1 MMWILLIFGALLL
14 IAAFVFKYMQEDKI
28 FYMAAEKK
36 EAARKRVGKTVTAL
50 VLAGVICLVSSQ
62 MVVVIKTGYTG
73 VRTTFGQIS
82 DQPVQNGFSIKI
94 PFVQQIETVNNK
106 LQDKTIEDQVWGETA
121 NRTAIWYKNIVV
133 SYQIEPEKSAWIF
146 ANVADYK
153 ESLISNALVSSAIKS
168 ASATLQD
175 AEATNRGMIEPAV
188 CKALQDSVNGKYGER
203 VLHINKV
210 TINEADFE
218 ESYKTAIADKQ
229 KAQLAYEQQE
239 IENKKNI
246 EKANAEAEANRK
258 LQESISP
265 EVLQKQFL
273 DKWNG
278 EMPKV
283 MDGNTMLDISSFVG
297 N

>member
-133 SYQIEPEKSAWIF
+133 SYQIEP
-146 ANVADYK
+146 
-153 ESLISNALVSSAIKS
+153 
-168 ASATLQD
+168 
-175 AEATNRGMIEPAV
+175 AV
-188 CKALQDSVNGKYGER
+188 CKALQDSVNGKYGEG

-283 MDGNTMLDISSFVG
+283 VDGNTMLDISSFVG

>member
-1 MMWILLIFGALLL
+1 MLTLICS
-14 IAAFVFKYMQEDKI
+14 Q
-28 FYMAAEKK
+28 
-36 EAARKRVGKTVTAL
+36 AL
-50 VLAGVICLVSSQ
+50 VI
-62 MVVVIKTGYTG
+62 IKTGYTG

-82 DQPVQNGFSIKI
+82 DTPVQNGFNLKI
-94 PFVQQIETVNNK
+94 PFVQSIETVNNK
-106 LQDKTIEDQVWGETA
+106 LQDKSIEEQVWGETA

-153 ESLISNALVSSAIKS
+153 DSLISNALVSSAVKS
-168 ASATLQD
+168 ASANLQD
-175 AEATNRGMIEPAV
+175 ADATNRGSIEPAV
-188 CKALQDSVNGKYGER
+188 KQTLQESVDGKYGTG
-203 VLHINKV
+203 VLYINKV

-229 KAQLAYEQQE
+229 KAQLAAEQQE

-258 LQESISP
+258 LKESISP

-273 DKWNG
+273 EKWNG
-278 EMPKV
+278 QLPTV
-283 MDGNTMLDISSFVG
+283 TSDGNIMDITRLLPQQ
-297 N
+297 

>member
-188 CKALQDSVNGKYGER
+188 CKALQDSVNGKYGEG
-203 VLHINKV
+203 VLRINKV

>member
-1 MMWILLIFGALLL
+1 MKWILLILSLVIIGGGLIMYGSTKERYSEHYGSKGHATLGLLVITIGVLTL
-14 IAAFVFKYMQEDKI
+14 ICSQS
-28 FYMAAEKK
+28 
-36 EAARKRVGKTVTAL
+36 L
-50 VLAGVICLVSSQ
+50 VI
-62 MVVVIKTGYTG
+62 IKTGYTG

-82 DQPVQNGFSIKI
+82 DTPVQNGFNLKI
-94 PFVQQIETVNNK
+94 PFVQSIETVNNK
-106 LQDKTIEDQVWGETA
+106 LQDKNIEEQVWGETA

-153 ESLISNALVSSAIKS
+153 DSLISNALVSSAVKS
-168 ASATLQD
+168 ASANLQD
-175 AEATNRGMIEPAV
+175 ADATNRGSIEPAV
-188 CKALQDSVNGKYGER
+188 KQTLQESVDGKYGTG
-203 VLHINKV
+203 VLYINKV

-229 KAQLAYEQQE
+229 KAQLAAEQQE

-258 LQESISP
+258 LKESISP

-273 DKWNG
+273 EKWNG
-278 EMPKV
+278 QLPTV
-283 MDGNTMLDISSFVG
+283 TSDGNIMDITG
-297 N
+297 LLPQQ